1 MKQFLAACALATGIM
16 ACNNSTDQ
24 KETSAAST
32 VTDDAVKE
40 ATPAGTINVAF
51 SKKDKDTSTVTFNF
65 TVDTLKYEKSFD
77 DLPLMKG
84 FADTAIYR
92 ILWDKPNS
100 VWIGIIKSNR
110 DNRYYHGTQDGASLR
125 ILWVPSPPA
134 RIYEYIDK
142 KLGLGDVIRQQPLVE
157 KYKENFQSG
166 LIISDFIVELKPSTT
181 PNSIDVYIKFGGAE
195 RTLNMPV
202 YSKGKPYIQ
211 AYKKDDVFVGLQID
225 GELEEYYEV
234 KVIEGRIGAKQ
245 LKSVVK

>member
-1 MKQFLAACALATGIM
+1 MKQLLAVCALAAGM
-16 ACNNSTDQ
+16 VACNNSTDQ
-24 KETSAAST
+24 KAESSASAADNT
-32 VTDDAVKE
+32 VKE

-65 TVDTLKYEKSFD
+65 TVDTLKYEKSFE

-84 FADTAIYR
+84 FPDTAIYR

-100 VWIGIIKSNR
+100 VWIGIIKANR

-166 LIISDFIVELKPSTT
+166 LIISDFIVEFRPAKTT
-181 PNSIDVYIKFGGAE
+181 GTIDVYIKFGGAE

-202 YSKGKPYIQ
+202 YGGGTPYIQ
-211 AYKKDDVFVGLQID
+211 AYKKDDVFVGLKID
-225 GELEEYYEV
+225 GELEEFYEV
-234 KVIEGRIGAKQ
+234 KVVEGRIGAKQ

>member
-1 MKQFLAACALATGIM
+1 MKQLLAVCTLAATMM
-16 ACNNSTDQ
+16 ACNSSTD
-24 KETSAAST
+24 KEKGKDST
-32 VTDDAVKE
+32 AVDNTVQE
-40 ATPAGTINVAF
+40 AKPAGTINVAF

-77 DLPLMKG
+77 DVPLMKG

-92 ILWDKPNS
+92 VLWDKPNS
-100 VWIGIIKSNR
+100 VWIGVIKADRN
-110 DNRYYHGTQDGASLR
+110 NRYYHGTQDKASLR

-166 LIISDFIVELKPSTT
+166 LIISDFIVEFRPSGTS
-181 PNSIDVYIKFGGAE
+181 NSIDVYMKFGGAE
-195 RTLNMPV
+195 RTLNMPIWGN
-202 YSKGKPYIQ
+202 GKPYIQ
-211 AYKKDDVFVGLQID
+211 VYKKDDVFVGLQVD
-225 GELEEYYEV
+225 GELEEYYEI
-234 KVIEGRIGAKQ
+234 KVVEGRIGAKQ

>member
-1 MKQFLAACALATGIM
+1 MKQFLAVCALATGIM

-24 KETSAAST
+24 KTETSASAADNT
-32 VTDDAVKE
+32 VKE
-40 ATPAGTINVAF
+40 AKPAGTINVAF

-65 TVDTLKYEKSFD
+65 TVDTLKYEKSFE

-100 VWIGIIKSNR
+100 VWIGIIKANR

-166 LIISDFIVELKPSTT
+166 LIISDFIVELKPSATVGT
-181 PNSIDVYIKFGGAE
+181 VDVYIKFGGAE

-202 YSKGKPYIQ
+202 YGGGKPYIQ
-211 AYKKDDVFVGLQID
+211 SYKKDDVFVGLQID

-234 KVIEGRIGAKQ
+234 KVVEGRIGAKQ